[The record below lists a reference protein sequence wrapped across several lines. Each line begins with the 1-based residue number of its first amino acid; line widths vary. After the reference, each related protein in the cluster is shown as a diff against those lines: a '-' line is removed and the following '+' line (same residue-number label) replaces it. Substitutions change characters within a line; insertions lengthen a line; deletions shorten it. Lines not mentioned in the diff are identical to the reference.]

1 MTNQILCRLR
11 ALQSLVVIGA
21 IILGACAP
29 AAEPTAVP
37 VAEVASPATA
47 VAAPA
52 ATDASET
59 QAEIEPVL
67 GLANASGVEVCEIY
81 LAARNA
87 DSWGE
92 PLALEALPDGGE
104 DVYFPPAPG
113 VYDGAAVDCAGE
125 LIEEQ
130 AGMDLNG
137 LFIWVIGEQALAIPR
152 AEEEVVADEVAAEE
166 EAAPAPLEVGGVLAS
181 AAARG
186 LVWDTGFRAT
196 ANGFGFENYGGD
208 FPEGNFTAAD
218 AAAFWG
224 DTAICASGSGEGC
237 VPKPSAQAWIDAA
250 NAAGDGGHCAGFT
263 VAAFRLFDGE
273 LDPGSLGAASTAS
286 LERSIPVMR
295 RLALD
300 FQMQFLPE
308 IYAATVNGTPLEIVQ
323 KLQKEK
329 RPVDIGIYAPPG
341 SSGGHSVVGYGLED
355 LGNNQYKILV
365 YDNNWPGRENS
376 IEVDGTA
383 NTWVYSLSATNPKED
398 SGAWYG
404 DAQTQTLNYVPRAAY
419 LPNGTGYGLPF
430 AKADSVLRL
439 ARPANAGATGSTSF
453 SLNTK
458 NAAGANIALLLSTP
472 DGKTVGVGS
481 DGVLQNDIP
490 GATIVRPK
498 GSVQRRPAA
507 KKFDPGNKVTLEPIV
522 SLQPPVISVPAAG
535 AYSVAI
541 TGAVAAAAEL
551 HAVGP
556 GFAFAA
562 SGVQAGAGQT
572 AGDAIT
578 INPAAG
584 SVNYAPAGAAKPIL
598 TLTTAGADGE
608 TVFTLGGVSF
618 EAGQLLAVQVDPTAG
633 TLALSGTGIGKDNLV
648 LVATKVGNDGTI
660 KTFATDG
667 IVLAAAGSQVLDFG
681 AWDGTGAM
689 NMGIDAD
696 GDGALESTRA
706 LADEPLGVV
715 INDLGSA
722 SQIADGMAAS
732 AAYMDEADTASFLS
746 ALAGAGLSADQLG
759 GVLLE
764 LDAANFSTAELQA
777 FVVEAGLADDM
788 GMFAGFSNSLG
799 LGDEDFAGLTEALGF
814 DAAVLETLN
823 GLMDAQQ
830 ALEESAYELARSDMD
845 PSGRAAFIATLGFT
859 PDQLGDFLDFTN
871 IDGAELAGLVT
882 YMGIDPQDLA
892 GVMQDLDLDPGAL
905 GAILDGLG
913 LQGAQEIELLGS
925 LDLDAAELG
934 AMLAGMNVEG
944 DELGTLL
951 EGLELDAA
959 ELGDVLGNLELEG
972 DELGALVEGLDLD
985 ASELG
990 DVLGNM
996 GLEGDELGA
1005 LVEGL
1010 DLDAAATDALLSD
1023 VEAAAADSSATG
1035 SDEGGGDDTGGDE
1048 GGGD

>member
-1 MTNQILCRLR
+1 MTIQILRKLH
-11 ALQSLVVIGA
+11 ALQSLLVAGA

-37 VAEVASPATA
+37 AAEVAAPATA
-47 VAAPA
+47 VVEPA
-52 ATDASET
+52 AESV
-59 QAEIEPVL
+59 PVKQEKL
-67 GLANASGVEVCEIY
+67 PPTLAIANASGVEVCEIY
-81 LAARNA
+81 LAARSA
-87 DSWGE
+87 RDWGA
-92 PLALEALPDGGE
+92 PLALEALPDGGV
-104 DVYFPPAPG
+104 DLYFPPQPG
-113 VYDGAAVDCAGE
+113 VYDGAAVDCEGE
-125 LIEEQ
+125 LVEEQ
-130 AGMDLNG
+130 AGMDLNSE
-137 LFIWVIGEQALAIPR
+137 FIWVIGKQAFARP
-152 AEEEVVADEVAAEE
+152 AAAEAAE
-166 EAAPAPLEVGGVLAS
+166 AAEAAPAAEAPAPLVVEEVLAV

-218 AAAFWG
+218 AAGFWG
-224 DTAICASGSGEGC
+224 DAAICATGSGESC
-237 VPKPSAQAWIDAA
+237 VPKPSAQAWIDAG

-263 VAAFRLFDGE
+263 VAAFRLFDGA
-273 LDPGSLGAASTAS
+273 LDPAPLGAASTPQ
-286 LERSIPVMR
+286 LERSVPVMR

-300 FQMQFLPE
+300 FTMQFLSE
-308 IYAATVNGTPLEIVQ
+308 IYAATVEGTPLEIVQ

-329 RPVDIGIYAPPG
+329 GPVDIGIYAPDG
-341 SSGGHSVVGYGLED
+341 AGGHSVVGYGLED
-355 LGNNQYKILV
+355 LGNSQYKILV
-365 YDNNWPGRENS
+365 YDNNWPGRENA
-376 IEVDGTA
+376 IEVDGTK
-383 NTWVYSLSATNPKED
+383 NTWIYSLSATNPKED
-398 SGAWYG
+398 SGAWEG
-404 DAQTQTLNYVPRAAY
+404 DAQTKTLNYVPRAAY
-419 LPNGTGYGLPF
+419 LPKGTGYGLPF

-439 ARPANAGATGSTSF
+439 ARPATAGATGSTSF

-481 DGVLQNDIP
+481 DGVLRNDIP

-618 EAGQLLAVQVDPTAG
+618 EAGQQLAVQVDPTAG

-660 KTFATDG
+660 NTFATDG

-696 GDGALESTRA
+696 GDGTLESTGE

-715 INDLGSA
+715 LNDLGTA
-722 SQIADGMAAS
+722 AQIADGLAAS
-732 AAYMDEADTASFLS
+732 AAYMDDADTASFLA

-759 GVLLE
+759 GLLQD
-764 LDAANFSTAELQA
+764 LDEANFSAEELQA
-777 FVVEAGLADDM
+777 FVIEAGLANDL
-788 GMFAGFSNSLG
+788 GVFAGFAQALG
-799 LGDEDFAGLTEALGF
+799 LDDEEFAGLTGALGF
-814 DAAVLETLN
+814 DGAALETLN
-823 GLMDAQQ
+823 GLMDEQQ
-830 ALEESAYELARSDMD
+830 ALEDSAYELARSDMD
-845 PSGRAAFIATLGFT
+845 PAEQAAFIAALGLT
-859 PDQLGDFLDFTN
+859 PDQLGDFLDFSDL
-871 IDGAELAGLVT
+871 DGAELAGLVT
-882 YMGIDPQDLA
+882 DLQVDPQELP
-892 GVMQDLDLDPGAL
+892 GLLKDLDLEPEDL
-905 GAILDGLG
+905 GAVLDGLDLQGAAEISLIDGLG
-913 LQGAQEIELLGS
+913 L
-925 LDLDAAELG
+925 DAADLG
-934 AMLAGMNVEG
+934 DLLDGMNVEG
-944 DELGTLL
+944 DELSGLV
-951 EGLELDAA
+951 EGLDLDAA
-959 ELGDVLGNLELEG
+959 ELGDVLGNMELEG
-972 DELGALVEGLDLD
+972 DELGTLVEGL
-985 ASELG
+985 G
-990 DVLGNM
+990 
-996 GLEGDELGA
+996 
-1005 LVEGL
+1005 
-1010 DLDAAATDALLSD
+1010 LDAAATDALMTDAEAEQSD
-1023 VEAAAADSSATG
+1023 SDSGDGETAVE
-1035 SDEGGGDDTGGDE
+1035 DTGG
-1048 GGGD
+1048 G

>member
-1 MTNQILCRLR
+1 MTNQILRKLH
-11 ALQSLVVIGA
+11 ALQSLLVAGA

-37 VAEVASPATA
+37 AAEVAAPATA
-47 VAAPA
+47 VVEPA
-52 ATDASET
+52 AESV
-59 QAEIEPVL
+59 PVKQEKL
-67 GLANASGVEVCEIY
+67 PPTLAIANASGVEVCEIY
-81 LAARNA
+81 LAARSA
-87 DSWGE
+87 RDWGA
-92 PLALEALPDGGE
+92 PLALEALPDGGV
-104 DVYFPPAPG
+104 DLYFPPQPG
-113 VYDGAAVDCAGE
+113 VYDGAAVDCEGE
-125 LIEEQ
+125 LVEEQ
-130 AGMDLNG
+130 AGMDLNSE
-137 LFIWVIGEQALAIPR
+137 FIWVIGKQAFARP
-152 AEEEVVADEVAAEE
+152 AAAEAAE
-166 EAAPAPLEVGGVLAS
+166 AAEAAPAAEAPAPLVVEEVLAV

-218 AAAFWG
+218 AAGFWG
-224 DTAICASGSGEGC
+224 DAAICATGSGESC

-263 VAAFRLFDGE
+263 VAAFRLFDGA
-273 LDPGSLGAASTAS
+273 LDPAPLGAASTPQ
-286 LERSIPVMR
+286 LERSVPVMR

-300 FQMQFLPE
+300 FTMQFLSE
-308 IYAATVNGTPLEIVQ
+308 IYAATVEGTPLEIVQ

-329 RPVDIGIYAPPG
+329 GPVDIGIYAPDG
-341 SSGGHSVVGYGLED
+341 AGGHSVVGYGLED
-355 LGNNQYKILV
+355 LGSNQYKILV
-365 YDNNWPGRENS
+365 YDNNWPGRENA
-376 IEVDGTA
+376 IEVDGTK
-383 NTWVYSLSATNPKED
+383 NTWIYSLSATNPKED
-398 SGAWYG
+398 SGAWEG
-404 DAQTQTLNYVPRAAY
+404 DAQTKTLNYVPRAAY
-419 LPNGTGYGLPF
+419 LPKGTGYGLPF

-618 EAGQLLAVQVDPTAG
+618 EAGQQLAVQVDPTAG

-660 KTFATDG
+660 NTFATDG

-696 GDGALESTRA
+696 GDGTLESTRE

-715 INDLGSA
+715 LNDLGTA
-722 SQIADGMAAS
+722 AQIADGLAAS
-732 AAYMDEADTASFLS
+732 AAYMDDADTASFLA

-759 GVLLE
+759 GLLQD
-764 LDAANFSTAELQA
+764 LDEANFSAEELQA
-777 FVVEAGLADDM
+777 FVIEAGLANDL
-788 GMFAGFSNSLG
+788 GVFAGFAQALG
-799 LGDEDFAGLTEALGF
+799 LDDEEFAGLTGALGF
-814 DAAVLETLN
+814 DGAALETLN
-823 GLMDAQQ
+823 GLMDEQQ
-830 ALEESAYELARSDMD
+830 ALEDSAYELARSDMD
-845 PSGRAAFIATLGFT
+845 PAEQAAFIAALGLA
-859 PDQLGDFLDFTN
+859 PDQLGDFLDFSDL
-871 IDGAELAGLVT
+871 DGAELAGLVT
-882 YMGIDPQDLA
+882 DLQVDPQELPGLLNDLDLEPDDLGAVLDDLDLQGAAEIALLA
-892 GVMQDLDLDPGAL
+892 GLDLDPADL
-905 GAILDGLG
+905 GDLLD
-913 LQGAQEIELLGS
+913 
-925 LDLDAAELG
+925 
-934 AMLAGMNVEG
+934 GMNVEG
-944 DELGTLL
+944 AELGTLL
-951 EGLELDAA
+951 EDLDLDAA
-959 ELGDVLGNLELEG
+959 ELGDVLGNMELEG
-972 DELGALVEGLDLD
+972 DELGTLVEGL
-985 ASELG
+985 G
-990 DVLGNM
+990 
-996 GLEGDELGA
+996 
-1005 LVEGL
+1005 
-1010 DLDAAATDALLSD
+1010 LDAAATDALMTDAEAEQSD
-1023 VEAAAADSSATG
+1023 SDSGDGEAAV
-1035 SDEGGGDDTGGDE
+1035 EDTGG
-1048 GGGD
+1048 G

>member
-1 MTNQILCRLR
+1 MTIQILRKLH
-11 ALQSLVVIGA
+11 ALQSLLVAGA

-37 VAEVASPATA
+37 AAEVAAPATA
-47 VAAPA
+47 VVEPA
-52 ATDASET
+52 AESV
-59 QAEIEPVL
+59 PVKQEKL
-67 GLANASGVEVCEIY
+67 PPTLAIANASGVEVCEIY
-81 LAARNA
+81 LAARSA
-87 DSWGE
+87 RDWGA
-92 PLALEALPDGGE
+92 PLALEALPDGGV
-104 DVYFPPAPG
+104 DLYFPPQPG
-113 VYDGAAVDCAGE
+113 VYDGAAVDCEGE
-125 LIEEQ
+125 LVEEQ
-130 AGMDLNG
+130 AGMDLNSE
-137 LFIWVIGEQALAIPR
+137 FIWVIGKQAFARP
-152 AEEEVVADEVAAEE
+152 AAAEAAE
-166 EAAPAPLEVGGVLAS
+166 AAEAAPAAEAPAPLVVEEVLAV

-218 AAAFWG
+218 AAGFWG
-224 DTAICASGSGEGC
+224 DAAICATGSGESC
-237 VPKPSAQAWIDAA
+237 VPKPSAQAWIDAG

-263 VAAFRLFDGE
+263 VAAFRLFDGA
-273 LDPGSLGAASTAS
+273 LDPAPLGAASTPQ
-286 LERSIPVMR
+286 LERSVPVMR

-300 FQMQFLPE
+300 FTMQFLSE
-308 IYAATVNGTPLEIVQ
+308 IYAATVEGTPLEIVQ

-329 RPVDIGIYAPPG
+329 GPVDIGIYAPG
-341 SSGGHSVVGYGLED
+341 GAGGHSVVGYGLED
-355 LGNNQYKILV
+355 LGSNQYKILV
-365 YDNNWPGRENS
+365 YDNNWPGRENA
-376 IEVDGTA
+376 IEVDGTK
-383 NTWVYSLSATNPKED
+383 NTWIYSLSATNPKED
-398 SGAWYG
+398 SGAWEG
-404 DAQTQTLNYVPRAAY
+404 DAQTKTLNYVPRAAY
-419 LPNGTGYGLPF
+419 LPKGTGYGLPF

-618 EAGQLLAVQVDPTAG
+618 EAGQQLAVQVDPTAG

-648 LVATKVGNDGTI
+648 LVATKVGDDGTI
-660 KTFATDG
+660 NTFATDG

-696 GDGALESTRA
+696 GDGTLESTGE

-715 INDLGSA
+715 LNDLGTA
-722 SQIADGMAAS
+722 AQIADGLAAS
-732 AAYMDEADTASFLS
+732 AAYMDDADTASFLA

-759 GVLLE
+759 GLLQD
-764 LDAANFSTAELQA
+764 LDEANFSAEELQA
-777 FVVEAGLADDM
+777 FVIEAGLANDL
-788 GMFAGFSNSLG
+788 GVFAGFAQALG
-799 LGDEDFAGLTEALGF
+799 LDDEEFAGLTGALGF
-814 DAAVLETLN
+814 DGAALETLN
-823 GLMDAQQ
+823 GLMDEQQ
-830 ALEESAYELARSDMD
+830 ALEDSAYELARSDMD
-845 PSGRAAFIATLGFT
+845 PAEQAAFIAALGLT
-859 PDQLGDFLDFTN
+859 PDQLGDFLDFSDL
-871 IDGAELAGLVT
+871 DGAELAGLVT
-882 YMGIDPQDLA
+882 DLQVDPQELP
-892 GVMQDLDLDPGAL
+892 GLLKDLDLEPEDL
-905 GAILDGLG
+905 GAVLDGLDLQGAAEISLIDGLG
-913 LQGAQEIELLGS
+913 L
-925 LDLDAAELG
+925 DAADLG
-934 AMLAGMNVEG
+934 DLLDGMNVEG
-944 DELGTLL
+944 DELSGLV
-951 EGLELDAA
+951 EGLDLDAA
-959 ELGDVLGNLELEG
+959 ELGDVLGNMELEG
-972 DELGALVEGLDLD
+972 DELGTLVEGL
-985 ASELG
+985 G
-990 DVLGNM
+990 
-996 GLEGDELGA
+996 
-1005 LVEGL
+1005 
-1010 DLDAAATDALLSD
+1010 LDAAATDALMTDAEAEQSD
-1023 VEAAAADSSATG
+1023 SDSGDGEAAV
-1035 SDEGGGDDTGGDE
+1035 EDTGG
-1048 GGGD
+1048 G

>member
-1 MTNQILCRLR
+1 ML
-11 ALQSLVVIGA
+11 
-21 IILGACAP
+21 
-29 AAEPTAVP
+29 AV
-37 VAEVASPATA
+37 
-47 VAAPA
+47 
-52 ATDASET
+52 
-59 QAEIEPVL
+59 
-67 GLANASGVEVCEIY
+67 
-81 LAARNA
+81 
-87 DSWGE
+87 
-92 PLALEALPDGGE
+92 
-104 DVYFPPAPG
+104 
-113 VYDGAAVDCAGE
+113 
-125 LIEEQ
+125 
-130 AGMDLNG
+130 
-137 LFIWVIGEQALAIPR
+137 
-152 AEEEVVADEVAAEE
+152 
-166 EAAPAPLEVGGVLAS
+166 

-218 AAAFWG
+218 AAGFWG
-224 DTAICASGSGEGC
+224 DAAICATGSGESC

-263 VAAFRLFDGE
+263 VAAFRLFDGA
-273 LDPGSLGAASTAS
+273 LDPAPLGAASTPQ
-286 LERSIPVMR
+286 LERSVPVMR

-300 FQMQFLPE
+300 FTMQFLSE
-308 IYAATVNGTPLEIVQ
+308 IYAATVEGTPLEIVQ

-329 RPVDIGIYAPPG
+329 GPVDIGIYAREG
-341 SSGGHSVVGYGLED
+341 GGHSVVGYGLED
-355 LGNNQYKILV
+355 LGNSQYKILV
-365 YDNNWPGRENS
+365 YDNNWPGRENA
-376 IEVDGTA
+376 IEVDGTK
-383 NTWVYSLSATNPKED
+383 NTWIYSLSATNPKED
-398 SGAWYG
+398 SGAWEG
-404 DAQTQTLNYVPRAAY
+404 DAQTKTLNYVPRTAY

-618 EAGQLLAVQVDPTAG
+618 EAGQQLAVQVDPTAG

-660 KTFATDG
+660 NTFATDG

-696 GDGALESTRA
+696 GDGTLESTRE

-715 INDLGSA
+715 LNDLGTA
-722 SQIADGMAAS
+722 AQIADGLAAS
-732 AAYMDEADTASFLS
+732 AAYMDDADTASFLA

-759 GVLLE
+759 GLLQD
-764 LDAANFSTAELQA
+764 LDEANFSAEELQA
-777 FVVEAGLADDM
+777 FVIEAGLANDL
-788 GMFAGFSNSLG
+788 GVFAGFAQALG
-799 LGDEDFAGLTEALGF
+799 LDDEEFAGLTGALGF
-814 DAAVLETLN
+814 DGAALETLN
-823 GLMDAQQ
+823 GLMDEQQ
-830 ALEESAYELARSDMD
+830 ALEDSAYELARSDMD
-845 PSGRAAFIATLGFT
+845 PAEQAAFIAALGLT
-859 PDQLGDFLDFTN
+859 PDQLGDFLDFSDL
-871 IDGAELAGLVT
+871 DGAELAGLVT
-882 YMGIDPQDLA
+882 DLQVDPQELPGLLNDLDLEPDDLGAVLDDLDLQGAAEIALLA
-892 GVMQDLDLDPGAL
+892 GLDLDPADL
-905 GAILDGLG
+905 GDLLD
-913 LQGAQEIELLGS
+913 
-925 LDLDAAELG
+925 
-934 AMLAGMNVEG
+934 GMNVEG
-944 DELGTLL
+944 AELGTLL
-951 EGLELDAA
+951 EDLDLDAA
-959 ELGDVLGNLELEG
+959 ELGDVLGNMELEG
-972 DELGALVEGLDLD
+972 DELGTLVEGL
-985 ASELG
+985 G
-990 DVLGNM
+990 
-996 GLEGDELGA
+996 
-1005 LVEGL
+1005 
-1010 DLDAAATDALLSD
+1010 LDAAATDALMTDAEAEQSD
-1023 VEAAAADSSATG
+1023 SDGDSGDGEAAV
-1035 SDEGGGDDTGGDE
+1035 EDTGG
-1048 GGGD
+1048 G

>member
-1 MTNQILCRLR
+1 MTNQILRKLH
-11 ALQSLVVIGA
+11 ALQSLLVAGA

-37 VAEVASPATA
+37 AAEVAAPATA
-47 VAAPA
+47 VVEPA
-52 ATDASET
+52 AESV
-59 QAEIEPVL
+59 PVKQEKL
-67 GLANASGVEVCEIY
+67 PPTLAIANASGVEVCEIY
-81 LAARNA
+81 LAARSA
-87 DSWGE
+87 RDWGA
-92 PLALEALPDGGE
+92 PLALEALPDGGV
-104 DVYFPPAPG
+104 DLYFPPQPG
-113 VYDGAAVDCAGE
+113 VYDGAAVDCEGE
-125 LIEEQ
+125 LVEEQ
-130 AGMDLNG
+130 AGMDLNSE
-137 LFIWVIGEQALAIPR
+137 FIWVIGKQAFARP
-152 AEEEVVADEVAAEE
+152 AAAEAAE
-166 EAAPAPLEVGGVLAS
+166 AAEAAPAAEAPAPLVVEEVLAV

-218 AAAFWG
+218 AAGFWG
-224 DTAICASGSGEGC
+224 DAAICATGSGESC

-263 VAAFRLFDGE
+263 VAAFRLFDGA
-273 LDPGSLGAASTAS
+273 LDPAPLGAASTPQ
-286 LERSIPVMR
+286 LERSVPVMR

-300 FQMQFLPE
+300 FTMQFLSE
-308 IYAATVNGTPLEIVQ
+308 IYAATVEGTPLEIVQ

-329 RPVDIGIYAPPG
+329 GPVDIGIYAREG
-341 SSGGHSVVGYGLED
+341 GGHSVVGYGLED
-355 LGNNQYKILV
+355 LGNSQYKILV
-365 YDNNWPGRENS
+365 YDNNWPGRENA
-376 IEVDGTA
+376 IEVDGTK
-383 NTWVYSLSATNPKED
+383 NTWIYSLSATNPKED
-398 SGAWYG
+398 SGAWEG
-404 DAQTQTLNYVPRAAY
+404 DAQTKTLNYVPRAAY
-419 LPNGTGYGLPF
+419 LPKGTGYGLPF

-481 DGVLQNDIP
+481 DGVLRNDIP

-618 EAGQLLAVQVDPTAG
+618 EAGQQLAVQVDPTAG

-660 KTFATDG
+660 NTFATDG

-696 GDGALESTRA
+696 GDGTLESTGE

-715 INDLGSA
+715 LNDLGTA
-722 SQIADGMAAS
+722 AQIADGLAAS
-732 AAYMDEADTASFLS
+732 AAYMDDADTASFLA

-759 GVLLE
+759 GLLQD
-764 LDAANFSTAELQA
+764 LDEANFSAEELQA
-777 FVVEAGLADDM
+777 FVIEAGLANDL
-788 GMFAGFSNSLG
+788 GVFAGFAQALG
-799 LGDEDFAGLTEALGF
+799 LDDEEFAGLTGALGF
-814 DAAVLETLN
+814 DGAALETLN
-823 GLMDAQQ
+823 GLMDEQQ
-830 ALEESAYELARSDMD
+830 ALEDSAYELARSDMD
-845 PSGRAAFIATLGFT
+845 PAEQAAFIAALGLA
-859 PDQLGDFLDFTN
+859 PDQLGDFLDFSDL
-871 IDGAELAGLVT
+871 DGAELAGLVT
-882 YMGIDPQDLA
+882 DLQVDPQELPGLLNDLDLEPDDLGAVLDDLDLQGAAEIALLA
-892 GVMQDLDLDPGAL
+892 GLDLDPADL
-905 GAILDGLG
+905 GDLLD
-913 LQGAQEIELLGS
+913 
-925 LDLDAAELG
+925 
-934 AMLAGMNVEG
+934 GMNVEG
-944 DELGTLL
+944 AELGTLL
-951 EGLELDAA
+951 EDLDLDAA
-959 ELGDVLGNLELEG
+959 ELGDVLGNMELEG
-972 DELGALVEGLDLD
+972 DELGTLVEGL
-985 ASELG
+985 G
-990 DVLGNM
+990 
-996 GLEGDELGA
+996 
-1005 LVEGL
+1005 
-1010 DLDAAATDALLSD
+1010 LDAAATDALMTDAEAEQSD
-1023 VEAAAADSSATG
+1023 SDSDSGDGEAAV
-1035 SDEGGGDDTGGDE
+1035 EDTGG
-1048 GGGD
+1048 G

>member
-1 MTNQILCRLR
+1 MTIQILRKLH
-11 ALQSLVVIGA
+11 ALQSLLVAGA

-37 VAEVASPATA
+37 AAEVAAPATA
-47 VAAPA
+47 VVEPA
-52 ATDASET
+52 AESV
-59 QAEIEPVL
+59 PVKQEKL
-67 GLANASGVEVCEIY
+67 PPTLAIANASGVEVCEIY
-81 LAARNA
+81 LAARSA
-87 DSWGE
+87 RDWGA
-92 PLALEALPDGGE
+92 PLALEALPDGGV
-104 DVYFPPAPG
+104 DLYFPPQPG
-113 VYDGAAVDCAGE
+113 VYDGAAVDCEGE
-125 LIEEQ
+125 LVEEQ
-130 AGMDLNG
+130 AGMDLNSE
-137 LFIWVIGEQALAIPR
+137 FIWVIGKQAFARP
-152 AEEEVVADEVAAEE
+152 AAAEAAE
-166 EAAPAPLEVGGVLAS
+166 AAEAAPAAEAPAPLVVEEVLAV

-218 AAAFWG
+218 AAGFWG
-224 DTAICASGSGEGC
+224 DAAICATGSGESC

-263 VAAFRLFDGE
+263 VAAFRLFDGA
-273 LDPGSLGAASTAS
+273 LDPAPLGAASTPQ
-286 LERSIPVMR
+286 LERSVPVMR

-300 FQMQFLPE
+300 FTMQFLSE
-308 IYAATVNGTPLEIVQ
+308 IYAATVEGTPLEIVQ

-329 RPVDIGIYAPPG
+329 GPVDIGIYAPDG
-341 SSGGHSVVGYGLED
+341 AGGHSVVGYGLED
-355 LGNNQYKILV
+355 LGNSQYKILV
-365 YDNNWPGRENS
+365 YDNNWPGRENA
-376 IEVDGTA
+376 IEVDGTK
-383 NTWVYSLSATNPKED
+383 NTWIYSLSATNPKED
-398 SGAWYG
+398 SGAWEG
-404 DAQTQTLNYVPRAAY
+404 DAQTKTLNYVPRAAY
-419 LPNGTGYGLPF
+419 LPKGTGYGLPF

-439 ARPANAGATGSTSF
+439 ARPATAGATGSTSF

-618 EAGQLLAVQVDPTAG
+618 EAGQQLAVQVDPTAG

-660 KTFATDG
+660 NTFATDG

-696 GDGALESTRA
+696 GDGTLESTRE

-715 INDLGSA
+715 LNDLGTA
-722 SQIADGMAAS
+722 AQIADGLAAS
-732 AAYMDEADTASFLS
+732 AAYMDDADTASFLA

-759 GVLLE
+759 GLLQD
-764 LDAANFSTAELQA
+764 LDEANFSAEELQA
-777 FVVEAGLADDM
+777 FVIEAGLANDL
-788 GMFAGFSNSLG
+788 GVFAGFAQALG
-799 LGDEDFAGLTEALGF
+799 LDDEEFAGLTGALGF
-814 DAAVLETLN
+814 DGAALETLN
-823 GLMDAQQ
+823 GLMDEQQ
-830 ALEESAYELARSDMD
+830 ALEDSAYELARSDMD
-845 PSGRAAFIATLGFT
+845 PAEQAAFIAALGLA
-859 PDQLGDFLDFTN
+859 PDQLGDFLDFSDL
-871 IDGAELAGLVT
+871 DGAELAGLVT
-882 YMGIDPQDLA
+882 DLQVDPQELP
-892 GVMQDLDLDPGAL
+892 GLLKDLDLEPEDL
-905 GAILDGLG
+905 GAVLDGLDLQGAAEISLIDGLG
-913 LQGAQEIELLGS
+913 L
-925 LDLDAAELG
+925 DAADLG
-934 AMLAGMNVEG
+934 DLLDGMNVEG
-944 DELGTLL
+944 DELSGLV
-951 EGLELDAA
+951 EGLDLDAA
-959 ELGDVLGNLELEG
+959 ELGDVLGNMELEG
-972 DELGALVEGLDLD
+972 DELGTLVEGL
-985 ASELG
+985 G
-990 DVLGNM
+990 
-996 GLEGDELGA
+996 
-1005 LVEGL
+1005 
-1010 DLDAAATDALLSD
+1010 LDAAATDALMTDAEAEQSD
-1023 VEAAAADSSATG
+1023 SDSGDGEAAV
-1035 SDEGGGDDTGGDE
+1035 EDTGG
-1048 GGGD
+1048 G